1 MGRVF
6 GLIGLMI
13 ALFVGSYIYMQQ
25 AKSVS
30 QGTNNPRAAAD
41 ITGVKMDLIHMAQA
55 ERAYF
60 ARENHY
66 ASLEDLHADRSKT
79 CTLPAIWWCSR
90 TTATITVIPS
100 LTTTPA
106 FVSQLLI
113 LDRPPRRCPPPSA
126 LLRIWKW
133 KIEPSDH

>member
-55 ERAYF
+55 ERSYF

-66 ASLEDLHADRSKT
+66 ASLEDLHAAGDLVVLKDHRDNYGYSVT
-79 CTLPAIWWCSR
+79 YNDTSFRI
-90 TTATITVIPS
+90 TATYSGPPAAQMPATFSITENMEVGN
-100 LTTTPA
+100 
-106 FVSQLLI
+106 
-113 LDRPPRRCPPPSA
+113 
-126 LLRIWKW
+126 
-133 KIEPSDH
+133 